1 MKHCSGNART
11 LAIVLLSLCLLFPA
25 LAGCGTQAGWSPVG
39 GQTSPDEQGMVIDWM
54 DFVQF
59 GGITYQAVSP
69 RPGRA
74 LTAND
79 LGPVLATVHFQL
91 DGHVHAAN
99 YRSKDGDAAYLAAG
113 TKVYLVKGYT
123 PAFRLAAYEQGSLT
137 LYEADTNPHA
147 HKGADLLDIGGKVT
161 YIGVNS
167 EQDGVTELGA
177 IKEQAQVSALITVVL
192 QAPVDQSRVGQG
204 EIRYFIAFHLLDGT
218 VVLRAFWPQSGVMQ
232 RGILLPPAFGDAIER
247 AVAQNP
253 S

>member
-1 MKHCSGNART
+1 MKRCSGDVRT
-11 LAIVLLSLCLLFPA
+11 CAIVLLSMCLLLPA
-25 LAGCGTQAGWSPVG
+25 LAGCGTQAGGSPTEGQPSPG
-39 GQTSPDEQGMVIDWM
+39 GQGVLIDWV

-74 LTAND
+74 LSAND
-79 LGPVLATVHFQL
+79 LCPVFATVHFQL
-91 DGHVHAAN
+91 NGHVHEPHYHA
-99 YRSKDGDAAYLAAG
+99 KDADAAYLAPG
-113 TKVYLVKGYT
+113 TKMYLVKGYT

-167 EQDGVTELGA
+167 EQAGVTELGA
-177 IKEQAQVSALITVVL
+177 IKEQARVSALINMVL

-232 RGILLPPAFGDAIER
+232 RGILLPPAFGDAIEW
-247 AVAQNP
+247 AVAK
-253 S
+253 